1 MNPQELG
8 QYNIY
13 QKYFTKSLNQDVV
26 KLIEYLKE
34 GFNKNNSLE
43 NCLLHYHDRFTKEK
57 WTEIINN
64 WLSYLKNSP
73 SESFISK
80 IHQVLKMDASSDKYF
95 MIELLNLIFS
105 EIWVVQFGDLETQLV
120 ERDNWWGGNL
130 ETDPLKE
137 TQTELK
143 NKMIKLFGQGELCQ
157 HLFINI
163 NREN

>member
-13 QKYFTKSLNQDVV
+13 QKYFTKSLNKDVV

-43 NCLLHYHDRFTKEK
+43 NCLLHYHDKFSKEK

-64 WLSYLKNSP
+64 WLSYLKSYP
-73 SESFISK
+73 SESFIDK
-80 IHQVLKMDASSDKYF
+80 IQQVLEMDASQDKYF

-105 EIWVVQFGDLETQLV
+105 EIWVVQFGDLEIQLV
-120 ERDNWWGGNL
+120 ERDNWWGGKI

-137 TQTELK
+137 TKTELIT
-143 NKMIKLFGQGELCQ
+143 KMIKLFGQGELCQ
-157 HLFINI
+157 HLFNNI
-163 NREN
+163 NRED